1 MISSRGGGGAARNQA
16 AVGDTLSGRSA
27 PRGGMTAPSSPHRVE
42 AVCSKCGQA
51 TTLPFTPT
59 PGRPV
64 YCRACFASR
73 PEGRPRGASSY
84 RPQSATPQPSVRKR
98 MMAQGRKGHFMFDA
112 NALLGRTEGGMEDQH
127 VRAFLE
133 GLFARGA
140 RTSTQA
146 AQEFLDEKVAD
157 ETITSQQ
164 RDGLGQ
170 LVERYSFW
178 R

>member
-1 MISSRGGGGAARNQA
+1 
-16 AVGDTLSGRSA
+16 
-27 PRGGMTAPSSPHRVE
+27 MTSPSSPPRVE

-64 YCRACFASR
+64 YCRACFATQPQSR
-73 PEGRPRGASSY
+73 GPRAPAY
-84 RPQSATPQPSVRKR
+84 RPQSATAQPAVRKR

-112 NALLGRTEGGMEDQH
+112 NALLGRTEGGMDDQH

-140 RTSTQA
+140 RSSTQA

-157 ETITSQQ
+157 NTITPQQ

>member
-1 MISSRGGGGAARNQA
+1 
-16 AVGDTLSGRSA
+16 
-27 PRGGMTAPSSPHRVE
+27 MTSPSSPPRVE
-42 AVCSKCGQA
+42 AICSKCGQA

-64 YCRACFASR
+64 YCRTCFASAR
-73 PEGRPRGASSY
+73 PESRGRPAY
-84 RPQSATPQPSVRKR
+84 RPQSPGAQPATRKR

-112 NALLGRTEGGMEDQH
+112 NALLNRTEGGMDESN

-146 AQEFLDEKVAD
+146 AQEFLDEKVGD
-157 ETITSQQ
+157 QTITPQQ